1 MPIFQSDRIVSS
13 CFVSANIIF
22 KSVFYVNQ
30 DLENLK
36 SFHGVQD
43 REAGRMLKL
52 CYRR

>member
-1 MPIFQSDRIVSS
+1 MPISQSDRIISS
-13 CFVSANIIF
+13 CFVLANIIF

-43 REAGRMLKL
+43 
-52 CYRR
+52 